1 MLHSDPERS
10 CHHIVHTSRPFWIT
24 ASYAPKPGAAGYAN
38 ALCRYLSGSEKAF
51 CGFFS
56 RLDAMIEGAY
66 SSNPPAKIYHNVHA
80 NNFDFRD
87 AYAVDGELRFLFL
100 AGYTAAD
107 HRLVIRKGV
116 PMPIA
121 HPQTI
126 AADFSRLPFELTVD
140 EEIYDDYLKLRAD
153 VGLSAFAD
161 TLEVI
166 NRQWDQD
173 RLNKELAQAIASL
186 PETVVHTDDLNID
199 QIALYDPEFRQW
211 HFAAME
217 DE

>member
-1 MLHSDPERS
+1 MLNSDSGPACR
-10 CHHIVHTSRPFWIT
+10 HIVHTSLPFWIT
-24 ASYAPKPGAAGYAN
+24 ASYAPRPGAAGYAR
-38 ALCRYLSGSEKAF
+38 ALCRYLSSREKAF

-66 SSNPPAKIYHNVHA
+66 SSTPPAKIYHNVYA

-87 AYAVDGELRFLFL
+87 AYAADGELRFLFQT
-100 AGYTAAD
+100 GYAASN
-107 HRLVIRKGV
+107 HRLIMRKGAPV
-116 PMPIA
+116 PIV
-121 HPQTI
+121 HEQTI

-140 EEIYDDYLKLRAD
+140 QEIYDAYLKLRAD
-153 VGLSAFAD
+153 AGLFAFAD

-186 PETVVHTDDLNID
+186 PETIMHTDDLNID
-199 QIALYDPEFRQW
+199 QVALYDPEFRQW